1 MFIYFIAC
9 FCLVS
14 VGYLLGAN
22 GVWDFLFLN
31 ILNSSF
37 VSGLVASVIVSNFF
51 IKRDS
56 YKNKKILRPKID
68 KLLLTFR
75 FYYTTYMLVPEIKPD
90 VVGAYGVCEDA
101 FRYEFGNNINF
112 RKLYER
118 SQFSG
123 LSHLPYYSSTECKLI
138 EGLESH
144 KHLETFL
151 YVTNVEIKKLI
162 NEIKL
167 FSYCLDD
174 DEARVLE
181 ELENSLYIMAYDK
194 YRASDSGTWTQMK
207 GLYQDID
214 EYGEGAI
221 LPPRHIAG
229 VSHKPTQLR
238 DQIFNQMDTDFGYFF
253 NKMNRLQGIYDRK
266 YKKLDSWNFY
276 Q

>member
-1 MFIYFIAC
+1 MFIYYFAC
-9 FCLVS
+9 FGLVA

-22 GVWDFLFLN
+22 GAWDFLFLN

-37 VSGLVASVIVSNFF
+37 VSGLVASVIVSIYFL
-51 IKRDS
+51 KRDS
-56 YKNKKILRPKID
+56 YKNKKILRPKVD

-75 FYYTTYMLVPEIKPD
+75 FYYTTYMLVPDLKPD
-90 VVGAYGVCEDA
+90 IVGAYGVCEDA
-101 FRYEFGNNINF
+101 FNF
-112 RKLYER
+112 YSDVNFKKLYER
-118 SQFSG
+118 SSSTS
-123 LSHLPYYSSTECKLI
+123 LSHLPYYSRTETKII

-174 DEARVLE
+174 EEARILE
-181 ELENSLYIMAYDK
+181 ELENSLYIMAYDQ

-207 GLYQDID
+207 GLYQDIN

-221 LPPRHIAG
+221 LPPKYIAG
-229 VSHKPTQLR
+229 VPHRPTYLR
-238 DQIFNQMDTDFGYFF
+238 ELIFNQLDSNFDYFF
-253 NKMNRLQGIYDRK
+253 NKMKKLQMIYDRK
-266 YKKLDSWNFY
+266 YKKLDSWKFY